1 MGVAVERVSASGGL
15 ARLEPINQIK
25 ADMLGVPVRLTR
37 ELETTALGAA
47 LVAGVNQ
54 GRWASMEEA
63 TAACVRFDRVF
74 EPDAGRTGMYRDFF
88 VVYRELYERL
98 RDLFGTR
105 ETLIAQHAEVLRTS
119 LSRSENL

>member
-1 MGVAVERVSASGGL
+1 
-15 ARLEPINQIK
+15 
-25 ADMLGVPVRLTR
+25 
-37 ELETTALGAA
+37 
-47 LVAGVNQ
+47 
-54 GRWASMEEA
+54 
-63 TAACVRFDRVF
+63 
-74 EPDAGRTGMYRDFF
+74 MYRDFF